1 MKAKRHRDG
10 NSRREFFKKA
20 ALIGAAALL
29 GGKARRAPANGD
41 IPAPLPG
48 TESRYRMTAHIRRYY
63 QRASL

>member
-1 MKAKRHRDG
+1 MKGKRHRDG

-41 IPAPLPG
+41 IPAPLPS
-48 TESRYRMTAHIRRYY
+48 TESRYRTTAHIRRYY
-63 QRASL
+63 ERASV